1 MAVEWWKQQPRK
13 RPRVV
18 EAGSRFVECPGCSRH
33 VFAALLNQHLDSG
46 CASATAAPP
55 ARSDELNQ
63 NSGSGCASATAAPP
77 TSSEELNRHL
87 DSGRASATA
96 APPASS
102 DELPARAETGK
113 PAADADLGGL
123 CDVAVGDQGAK
134 HSDEAPRG
142 DHVGKGS
149 TAHEDA
155 LDALGHE
162 LTCAICTDPY
172 ENPHLLPCGHKFCLD
187 CVLGA
192 FRQRHECPICRL
204 PAQKRSLVKDTTIAA
219 IVDVWRR
226 ARQGRRRLRLRL
238 R

>member
-1 MAVEWWKQQPRK
+1 M
-13 RPRVV
+13 
-18 EAGSRFVECPGCSRH
+18 
-33 VFAALLNQHLDSG
+33 
-46 CASATAAPP
+46 
-55 ARSDELNQ
+55 
-63 NSGSGCASATAAPP
+63 
-77 TSSEELNRHL
+77 
-87 DSGRASATA
+87 
-96 APPASS
+96 
-102 DELPARAETGK
+102 
-113 PAADADLGGL
+113 
-123 CDVAVGDQGAK
+123 AVGDQGAK

-142 DHVGKGS
+142 DHVGEGS

-226 ARQGRRRLRLRL
+226 ARRAAARDPP
-238 R
+238 

>member
-1 MAVEWWKQQPRK
+1 MAVEWWKQPRK

-18 EAGSRFVECPGCSRH
+18 APSAGSRFVECPGCSRH

-55 ARSDELNQ
+55 AGDE
-63 NSGSGCASATAAPP
+63 P
-77 TSSEELNRHL
+77 
-87 DSGRASATA
+87 
-96 APPASS
+96 
-102 DELPARAETGK
+102 PARAETVD
-113 PAADADLGGL
+113 PAADSDSGGV
-123 CDVAVGDQGAK
+123 CDDAVSGQGAK
-134 HSDEAPRG
+134 NSNEPPRG
-142 DHVGKGS
+142 DQVVEGGS

-162 LTCAICTDPY
+162 LTCAICCDPY

-219 IVDVWRR
+219 IVDVWHRARR
-226 ARQGRRRLRLRL
+226 AAARDLR
-238 R
+238 

>member
-55 ARSDELNQ
+55 AGDE
-63 NSGSGCASATAAPP
+63 P
-77 TSSEELNRHL
+77 
-87 DSGRASATA
+87 
-96 APPASS
+96 
-102 DELPARAETGK
+102 PARAETVE
-113 PAADADLGGL
+113 PAADSDSGGV
-123 CDVAVGDQGAK
+123 CDDAVSGQGAK
-134 HSDEAPRG
+134 NSDEPPRG
-142 DHVGKGS
+142 DQVDEGSS

-226 ARQGRRRLRLRL
+226 ARRAAARDPP
-238 R
+238 